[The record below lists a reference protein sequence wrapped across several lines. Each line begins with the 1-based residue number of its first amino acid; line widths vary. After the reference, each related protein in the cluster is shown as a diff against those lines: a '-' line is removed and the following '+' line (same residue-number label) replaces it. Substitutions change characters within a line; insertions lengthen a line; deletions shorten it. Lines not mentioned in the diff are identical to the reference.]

1 MSQRTNSPTAP
12 AFRFARA
19 HRQSGVTL
27 IEILIA
33 VVVLAIGLLG
43 LGGMQMNAMKNNLSS
58 MQRSQAVFLSYF
70 IFDAMRANRD
80 AALDGDYNL
89 TKSDGC
95 DVPETAT
102 NLVEDDTKTWLEA
115 LKSNLGDA
123 DTTCGEI
130 DCESGLCTVRI
141 YWNDGRG
148 TDGSD
153 EQVFETTTQL

>member
-1 MSQRTNSPTAP
+1 MSRTTDFSTRPRHA
-12 AFRFARA
+12 AR
-19 HRQSGVTL
+19 RQTGVTL
-27 IEILIA
+27 IEILVA

-70 IFDAMRANRD
+70 MFDAMRANR
-80 AALDGDYNL
+80 AAAFSGEYTLADD
-89 TKSDGC
+89 DGC
-95 DVPETAT
+95 EEP
-102 NLVEDDTKTWLEA
+102 EDDPTSLAESDIKFWIES
-115 LKSNLGDA
+115 LKDNLGKV

-130 DCESGLCTVRI
+130 ECDDGLCTVRI
-141 YWNDGRG
+141 RWNDSRG